1 MLQPEVHSALRPP
14 AAPATG
20 PGRLRSDVAIIGG
33 GASGT
38 LTAIHLMASRA
49 HDLTATVYDASG
61 EIGKGL
67 AYGSTDRRHLLNVRS
82 RHMSAFPDIP
92 GDLVEW
98 ARRTGRQPDAQAFLP
113 RGDYAVYLRETLDR
127 LRDERLAFRPEQV
140 VDVAPVSGG
149 YELQVTGGRVT
160 HAASVVLA
168 HGNLRPE
175 PLAVDGVPLPDARWH
190 LADPWDLDRLTGL
203 ARDAVVVLVGTGL
216 TAVDAAITLLGD
228 APDRRVVMVS
238 RHGLLPASHIE
249 QNSTAWLSPVP
260 TGAVTAD
267 QLADLLGEQ
276 VAAAKRQGVDWRAV
290 VDGLRAPTQGLWQ
303 RLDLDERR
311 RFLASYARAWE
322 VRRHRMATDIATRLD
337 GYRDHGRL
345 TVLEG
350 GISGVTDH
358 GPRCE
363 VTLPALPDTLFAD
376 AVVNC
381 TGPMTDVSRSSD
393 PLLSALV
400 ARGLVT
406 ADPLRLGVSCTPQG
420 EVLDVSGQVV
430 PGLYVVGPPR
440 KGTLY
445 ETTAVPEIRTQAA
458 ALAQRLPE
466 LVRALAYVVLAT
478 Q

>member
-1 MLQPEVHSALRPP
+1 MLQPEVHSAAPP
-14 AAPATG
+14 AGSVPATG

-49 HDLTATVYDASG
+49 HDLSTTVYDATG
-61 EIGKGL
+61 EVGRGL
-67 AYGSTDRRHLLNVRS
+67 AYGTTDRRHLLNVRS

-98 ARRTGRQPDAQAFLP
+98 ARRTGRQSDAQAFLP
-113 RGDYAVYLRETLDR
+113 RRDYAVYLRETLDR
-127 LRDERLAFRPEQV
+127 LRDDRFAFRPERV
-140 VDVAPVSGG
+140 VDVAPVTGG
-149 YELQVTGGRVT
+149 FELRASGGRVT
-160 HAASVVLA
+160 RAAGVVLA

-175 PLAVDGVPLPDARWH
+175 PLAIDGVPLPDARWH
-190 LADPWDLDRLTGL
+190 LADPWDLDRLTRL
-203 ARDAVVVLVGTGL
+203 APDAVVVLVGTGL
-216 TAVDAAITLLGD
+216 TAVDAAVTLLGD

-260 TGAVTAD
+260 HGPVTAD
-267 QLADLLGEQ
+267 QLAALLREQ
-276 VAAAKRQGVDWRAV
+276 VAAARRQGVDWRAV
-290 VDGLRAPTQGLWQ
+290 VDGLRTPTQGLWQ
-303 RLDLDERR
+303 RLGLDERR
-311 RFLASYARAWE
+311 RFLTSYARAWE
-322 VRRHRMATDIATRLD
+322 VRRHRMATDIASRLD
-337 GYRDHGRL
+337 GYRDEGRL

-350 GISGVTDH
+350 GLTGIADH

-363 VTLPALPDTLFAD
+363 ATLPALPDTLFAD

-381 TGPMTDVSRSSD
+381 TGPMTDVSRTTD
-393 PLLSALV
+393 PLLGALV

-406 ADPLRLGVSCTPQG
+406 PDPLRLGVSCTPQG

-445 ETTAVPEIRTQAA
+445 ETTAVPEIRGQAA
-458 ALAQRLPE
+458 GLAQRLPE
-466 LVRALAYVVLAT
+466 RVRGLAHA
-478 Q
+478 

>member
-1 MLQPEVHSALRPP
+1 MLQPEASSVDVTTPPPSAPGSRP
-14 AAPATG
+14 T
-20 PGRLRSDVAIIGG
+20 RSDVAIVGG

-49 HDLTATVYDASG
+49 HDLTVTVHDASG
-61 EIGKGL
+61 EIGTGV
-67 AYGSTDRRHLLNVRS
+67 AYGTTDRRHLLNVRS

-92 GDLVEW
+92 SDLVEW

-113 RGDYAVYLRETLDR
+113 RRDYAVYLRETLDR
-127 LRDERLAFRPEQV
+127 LRDDRLAFRAERV
-140 VDVAPVSGG
+140 VDVAPVNGG
-149 YELQVTGGRVT
+149 FELHATRGRVT
-160 HAASVVLA
+160 HAAGVVLA
-168 HGNLRPE
+168 YGNLRPE
-175 PLAVDGVPLPDARWH
+175 ALALEGVPLPDARWH

-216 TAVDAAITLLGD
+216 TAVDAAITLLDD
-228 APDRRVVMVS
+228 AAGRRVVMVS
-238 RHGLLPASHIE
+238 RHGLLPAAHIE

-260 TGAVTAD
+260 AGPVTAD
-267 QLADLLGEQ
+267 QLAALLREQ
-276 VAAAKRQGVDWRAV
+276 VSAARRQGVDWRAV

-303 RLDLDERR
+303 RLGPDERR
-311 RFLASYARAWE
+311 RFLASYGRAWE
-322 VRRHRMATDIATRLD
+322 VRRHRMAPDVAGRLD
-337 GYRDHGRL
+337 RYREEGSL
-345 TVLEG
+345 VVLEG
-350 GISGVTDH
+350 GLAGLIDH

-363 VTLPALPDTLFAD
+363 VALPALPDTLFAD

-406 ADPLRLGVSCTPQG
+406 PDPLRLGVACTPEG

-430 PGLYVVGPPR
+430 PGLHVVGPPR

-445 ETTAVPEIRTQAA
+445 ETTAVPEIRAQAA

-466 LVRALAYVVLAT
+466 RVRGRVSA
-478 Q
+478 